1 MKLNK
6 GIVLMQNGR
15 LKQKIQVILKKLGV
29 NQTQTLLNGNKL
41 AIIFLIFLAPNLAF
55 GAESAEGVL
64 SIIRNGLLSWTPLIK
79 TACLWVFW
87 TLVIIDLVWT
97 FGLKALSGFEFGDF
111 IATLIK
117 KVMYIGIFLLLFN
130 IDQWLQIIFNSFSQ
144 LATSVNNGTAVSPN
158 NIIIQ
163 ALSIVRKI
171 IQSMDFWSPGD
182 SILKVI
188 AGVIILIA
196 FVLMAIDLLIVY
208 LKFFLMNVIVF
219 FALALGG
226 LSHFK
231 QIGLNPITTAIKVG
245 VELFMIQGL
254 MALCINMID
263 TINNEITQN
272 SSVEIILTIL
282 TTALIFCMITKMVPG
297 IIEAVFNGSIGESA
311 GASAGFRAVAT
322 MAAGAATGAAVG
334 AVGVTRAMNA
344 AKALH
349 LAEGGAGGMDLV
361 KGVAKHL
368 ATSGGEHLR
377 DNLTKGRMPHQMANR
392 LQEKLRD
399 IQGKASEGG
408 ISAGTPKEE
417 SYQSGVNPDVA
428 K

>member
-1 MKLNK
+1 MGLRMR
-6 GIVLMQNGR
+6 V
-15 LKQKIQVILKKLGV
+15 VLGV
-29 NQTQTLLNGNKL
+29 NQTQTLLSGNKL
-41 AIIFLIFLAPNLAF
+41 AIIFLIFLVPNLAF
-55 GAESAEGVL
+55 GAENADGIL
-64 SIIRNGLLSWTPLIK
+64 SLIRNGILSWTPLIK

-87 TLVIIDLVWT
+87 TLVVIDLVWT

-117 KVMYIGIFLLLFN
+117 KIMYIGIFLFLFN

-144 LATSVNNGTAVSPN
+144 LATSVNNGISITPQ
-158 NIIIQ
+158 NIIEQ
-163 ALSIVRKI
+163 ALNLVGKI

-182 SILKVI
+182 SILKVV

-231 QIGLNPITTAIKVG
+231 QIGLNPIMTAIKVG

-254 MALCINMID
+254 MALSITMID
-263 TINNEITQN
+263 VINNEITQK
-272 SSVEIILTIL
+272 STADVILQIL
-282 TTALIFCMITKMVPG
+282 VVALIFCMITKMVPG

-322 MAAGAATGAAVG
+322 MAAGAAAGAAVG
-334 AVGVTRAMNA
+334 AVGATRAMNA

-361 KGVAKHL
+361 KGVAKNL
-368 ATSGGEHLR
+368 AGAGGEHLR
-377 DNLTKGRMPHQMANR
+377 DNLTRGRMPHQMANR

-408 ISAGTPKEE
+408 ISSGSPKEE

>member
-1 MKLNK
+1 MKRNNL
-6 GIVLMQNGR
+6 IVKMLT
-15 LKQKIQVILKKLGV
+15 KLYLAKE
-29 NQTQTLLNGNKL
+29 LLRRFKNL
-41 AIIFLIFLAPNLAF
+41 IIFIFLLLPNLAF
-55 GAESAEGVL
+55 GLENSNGVL
-64 SIIRNGLLSWTPLIK
+64 DLLQNGLESWIPLIK

-87 TLVIIDLVWT
+87 TLVVIDLVWT

-111 IATLIK
+111 LATLIK
-117 KVMYIGIFLLLFN
+117 KIMYIGIFLFLFN
-130 IDQWLQIIFNSFSQ
+130 TDQWLQILFNSFSQ
-144 LATSVNNGTAVSPN
+144 LATGVSNGIKITPS
-158 NIIIQ
+158 NIVTSGVEIL
-163 ALSIVRKI
+163 LSI
-171 IQSMDFWSPGD
+171 WEA
-182 SILKVI
+182 
-188 AGVIILIA
+188 AGLNLAKTLFLLICGLIILIG
-196 FVLMAIDLLIVY
+196 FLLMAIDLLIVY

-226 LSHFK
+226 LNHFK
-231 QIGLNPITTAIKVG
+231 QIGLNPIMTAIKIG
-245 VELFMIQGL
+245 IELLMIQGL
-254 MALCINMID
+254 MALAINI
-263 TINNEITQN
+263 TNSAFKEIAQN
-272 SSVEIILTIL
+272 LTIDL
-282 TTALIFCMITKMVPG
+282 TLQILVIALIFCMITKMVPG

-322 MAAGAATGAAVG
+322 MAAGAAAGAAVG
-334 AVGVTRAMNA
+334 AVGATRAMNA

-361 KGVAKHL
+361 KGVAKNL
-368 ATSGGEHLR
+368 ASAGGEHLR
-377 DNLTKGRMPHQMANR
+377 DNLTRGRMPNQMANR

>member
-1 MKLNK
+1 MLTKLYLAK
-6 GIVLMQNGR
+6 E
-15 LKQKIQVILKKLGV
+15 
-29 NQTQTLLNGNKL
+29 LLRRFKNL
-41 AIIFLIFLAPNLAF
+41 IIFIFLLLPNLAF
-55 GAESAEGVL
+55 GLENSNGVL
-64 SIIRNGLLSWTPLIK
+64 DLLQNGLESWIPLIK

-87 TLVIIDLVWT
+87 TLVVIDLVWT

-111 IATLIK
+111 LATLIK
-117 KVMYIGIFLLLFN
+117 KIMYIGIFLFLFN
-130 IDQWLQIIFNSFSQ
+130 TDQWLQILFNSFSQ
-144 LATSVNNGTAVSPN
+144 LATGVSNGIKITPS
-158 NIIIQ
+158 NIVTSGVEIL
-163 ALSIVRKI
+163 LSI
-171 IQSMDFWSPGD
+171 WEA
-182 SILKVI
+182 
-188 AGVIILIA
+188 AGLNLAKTLFLLICGLIILIG
-196 FVLMAIDLLIVY
+196 FLLMAIDLLIVY

-254 MALCINMID
+254 MALAINI
-263 TINNEITQN
+263 TNSAFKEIAQN
-272 SSVEIILTIL
+272 LTIDL
-282 TTALIFCMITKMVPG
+282 TLQILVIALIFCMITKMVPG

-361 KGVAKHL
+361 KGVAKNL
-368 ATSGGEHLR
+368 ASAGGEHLR
-377 DNLTKGRMPHQMANR
+377 DNLTRGRMPNQMANR
-392 LQEKLRD
+392 LQEKLKD

>member
-1 MKLNK
+1 MLTKLYLAK
-6 GIVLMQNGR
+6 E
-15 LKQKIQVILKKLGV
+15 
-29 NQTQTLLNGNKL
+29 LLRRFKNL
-41 AIIFLIFLAPNLAF
+41 IIFIFLLLPNLAF
-55 GAESAEGVL
+55 GLENSNGVL
-64 SIIRNGLLSWTPLIK
+64 DLLQNGLESWIPLIK

-87 TLVIIDLVWT
+87 TLVVIDLVWT

-117 KVMYIGIFLLLFN
+117 KIMYIGIFLFLFN
-130 IDQWLQIIFNSFSQ
+130 TDQWLQILFNSFSQ
-144 LATSVNNGTAVSPN
+144 LATGVSNGIKITPS
-158 NIIIQ
+158 NIVTSGVEIL
-163 ALSIVRKI
+163 LSI
-171 IQSMDFWSPGD
+171 WEA
-182 SILKVI
+182 
-188 AGVIILIA
+188 AGLNLAKTLFLLICGLIILIG
-196 FVLMAIDLLIVY
+196 FLLMAIDLLIVY

-226 LSHFK
+226 LNHFK
-231 QIGLNPITTAIKVG
+231 QIGLNPIMTAIKIG
-245 VELFMIQGL
+245 IELLMIQGL
-254 MALCINMID
+254 MALAINI
-263 TINNEITQN
+263 TNSAFKEIAQN
-272 SSVEIILTIL
+272 LTIDL
-282 TTALIFCMITKMVPG
+282 TLQILVIALIFCMITKMVPG

-361 KGVAKHL
+361 KGVAKNL
-368 ATSGGEHLR
+368 ASAGGEHLR
-377 DNLTKGRMPHQMANR
+377 DNLTRGRMPNQMANR

-417 SYQSGVNPDVA
+417 SYQSGINPDVMQ
-428 K
+428 

>member
-1 MKLNK
+1 MLTKLYLAK
-6 GIVLMQNGR
+6 E
-15 LKQKIQVILKKLGV
+15 
-29 NQTQTLLNGNKL
+29 LLRRFKNL
-41 AIIFLIFLAPNLAF
+41 IIFIFLLLPNLAF
-55 GAESAEGVL
+55 GLENSNGVL
-64 SIIRNGLLSWTPLIK
+64 DLLQNGLESWIPLIK

-87 TLVIIDLVWT
+87 TLVVIDLVWT

-111 IATLIK
+111 LATLIK
-117 KVMYIGIFLLLFN
+117 KIMYIGIFLFLFN
-130 IDQWLQIIFNSFSQ
+130 TDQWLQILFNSFSQ
-144 LATSVNNGTAVSPN
+144 LATGVSNGIKITPS
-158 NIIIQ
+158 NIVTSGVEIL
-163 ALSIVRKI
+163 LSI
-171 IQSMDFWSPGD
+171 WEA
-182 SILKVI
+182 
-188 AGVIILIA
+188 AGLNLAKTLFLLICGLIILIG
-196 FVLMAIDLLIVY
+196 FLLMAIDLLIVY

-226 LSHFK
+226 LNHFK
-231 QIGLNPITTAIKVG
+231 QIGLNPIMTAIKIG
-245 VELFMIQGL
+245 IELLMIQGL
-254 MALCINMID
+254 MALAINI
-263 TINNEITQN
+263 TNSAFKEIAQN
-272 SSVEIILTIL
+272 LTIDL
-282 TTALIFCMITKMVPG
+282 TLQILVIALIFCIITKMIPG

-361 KGVAKHL
+361 KGVAKNL
-368 ATSGGEHLR
+368 ASAGGEHLR
-377 DNLTKGRMPHQMANR
+377 DNLTRGRMPNQMANR

>member
-1 MKLNK
+1 MKRNNL
-6 GIVLMQNGR
+6 IVKMLT
-15 LKQKIQVILKKLGV
+15 KLYLAKE
-29 NQTQTLLNGNKL
+29 LLRRFKNL
-41 AIIFLIFLAPNLAF
+41 IIFIFLLLPNLAF
-55 GAESAEGVL
+55 GLENSNGVL
-64 SIIRNGLLSWTPLIK
+64 DLLQNGLESWIPLIK

-87 TLVIIDLVWT
+87 TLVVIDLVWT

-111 IATLIK
+111 LATLIK
-117 KVMYIGIFLLLFN
+117 KIMYIGIFLFLFN
-130 IDQWLQIIFNSFSQ
+130 TDQWLQILFNSFSQ
-144 LATSVNNGTAVSPN
+144 LATGVSNGIKITPS
-158 NIIIQ
+158 NIVTSGVEIL
-163 ALSIVRKI
+163 LSI
-171 IQSMDFWSPGD
+171 WEA
-182 SILKVI
+182 
-188 AGVIILIA
+188 AGLNLAKTLFLLICGLIILIG
-196 FVLMAIDLLIVY
+196 FLLMAIDLLIVY

-226 LSHFK
+226 LNHFK
-231 QIGLNPITTAIKVG
+231 QIGLNPIMTAIKIG
-245 VELFMIQGL
+245 IELLMIQGL
-254 MALCINMID
+254 MALAINI
-263 TINNEITQN
+263 TNSAFKEIAQN
-272 SSVEIILTIL
+272 LTIDL
-282 TTALIFCMITKMVPG
+282 TLQILVIALIFCMITKMVPG

-361 KGVAKHL
+361 KGVAKNL
-368 ATSGGEHLR
+368 ASAGGEHLR
-377 DNLTKGRMPHQMANR
+377 DNLTRGRMPNQMANR

>member
-1 MKLNK
+1 M
-6 GIVLMQNGR
+6 
-15 LKQKIQVILKKLGV
+15 
-29 NQTQTLLNGNKL
+29 NGNKL
-41 AIIFLIFLAPNLAF
+41 ALVLFLCFLIPNLAF
-55 GAESAEGVL
+55 GAESPEGAL
-64 SIIRNGLLSWTPLIK
+64 TLIKNGLLSWTPLIK

-87 TLVIIDLVWT
+87 TLVAIDLIWT
-97 FGLKALSGFEFGDF
+97 FGLKALSGFEFGEF
-111 IATLIK
+111 LTTLIK
-117 KVMYIGIFLLLFN
+117 KIIYIGIFLFLFN
-130 IDQWLQIIFNSFSQ
+130 TDQWLQIIFNSFSQ
-144 LATSVNNGTAVSPN
+144 LATNVNNGIDVKPN
-158 NIIIQ
+158 NIISTAIDVVITILQ
-163 ALSIVRKI
+163 SASIFSPV
-171 IQSMDFWSPGD
+171 QSFF
-182 SILKVI
+182 I
-188 AGVIILIA
+188 AISGIIILIS
-196 FVLMAIDLLIVY
+196 FLLMAIDLLIVY

-226 LSHFK
+226 LNHFK
-231 QIGLNPITTAIKVG
+231 QIGLNPIMTAIKVG

-254 MALCINMID
+254 MGICFTMIGA
-263 TINNEITQN
+263 IANEINQN
-272 SSVEIILTIL
+272 ITIENILI
-282 TTALIFCMITKMVPG
+282 ALVTPVIFCIITKMIPG

-311 GASAGFRAVAT
+311 GAAAGFRAVAT

-344 AKALH
+344 AKELH
-349 LAEGGAGGMDLV
+349 LAEGGKGGMDLV

-392 LQEKLRD
+392 LQEKLKD

>member
-1 MKLNK
+1 MR
-6 GIVLMQNGR
+6 V
-15 LKQKIQVILKKLGV
+15 VLGV
-29 NQTQTLLNGNKL
+29 NQTQTLLSGNKL
-41 AIIFLIFLAPNLAF
+41 AIIFLIFLVPNLAF
-55 GAESAEGVL
+55 GAENADGIL
-64 SIIRNGLLSWTPLIK
+64 SLIRNGILSWTPLIK

-87 TLVIIDLVWT
+87 TLVVIDLVWT

-117 KVMYIGIFLLLFN
+117 KIMYIGIFLFLFN

-144 LATSVNNGTAVSPN
+144 LATSVNNGISITPQ
-158 NIIIQ
+158 NIIEQ
-163 ALSIVRKI
+163 ALNLVGKI

-182 SILKVI
+182 SILKVV

-231 QIGLNPITTAIKVG
+231 QIGLNPIMTAIKVG

-254 MALCINMID
+254 MALSITMID
-263 TINNEITQN
+263 VINNEITQK
-272 SSVEIILTIL
+272 STADVILQIL
-282 TTALIFCMITKMVPG
+282 VVAFIFCMITKMVPG

-322 MAAGAATGAAVG
+322 MAAGAAAGAAVG
-334 AVGVTRAMNA
+334 AVGATRAMNA

-361 KGVAKHL
+361 KGVAKNL
-368 ATSGGEHLR
+368 AGAGGEHLR
-377 DNLTKGRMPHQMANR
+377 DNLTRGRMPHQMANR

-408 ISAGTPKEE
+408 ISAGTPKQEN
-417 SYQSGVNPDVA
+417 YQSGINPDVME
-428 K
+428 

>member
-1 MKLNK
+1 MR
-6 GIVLMQNGR
+6 V
-15 LKQKIQVILKKLGV
+15 VLGV
-29 NQTQTLLNGNKL
+29 NQTQTLLSGNKL
-41 AIIFLIFLAPNLAF
+41 AIIFLIFLVPNLAF
-55 GAESAEGVL
+55 GAESPEGAL
-64 SIIRNGLLSWTPLIK
+64 TLIKNGLLSWTPLIK

-87 TLVIIDLVWT
+87 TLVAIDLIWT
-97 FGLKALSGFEFGDF
+97 FGLKALSGFEFGEF
-111 IATLIK
+111 LTTLIK
-117 KVMYIGIFLLLFN
+117 KIIYIGIFLFLFN
-130 IDQWLQIIFNSFSQ
+130 TDQWLQIIFNSFSQ
-144 LATSVNNGTAVSPN
+144 LATNVNNGIDVKPN
-158 NIIIQ
+158 NIISTAIDVVITILQ
-163 ALSIVRKI
+163 SASI
-171 IQSMDFWSPGD
+171 FSPVK
-182 SILKVI
+182 SFFI
-188 AGVIILIA
+188 AISGIIILIS
-196 FVLMAIDLLIVY
+196 FLLMAIDLLIVY

-226 LSHFK
+226 LNHFK
-231 QIGLNPITTAIKVG
+231 QIGLNPIMTAIKVG

-254 MALCINMID
+254 MGICFTMIGA
-263 TINNEITQN
+263 IANEINQN
-272 SSVEIILTIL
+272 ITIENILI
-282 TTALIFCMITKMVPG
+282 ALVTPVIFCIITKMIPG

-311 GASAGFRAVAT
+311 GAAAGFRAVAT

-392 LQEKLRD
+392 LQEKLKD

>member
-1 MKLNK
+1 MGLRMR
-6 GIVLMQNGR
+6 V
-15 LKQKIQVILKKLGV
+15 VLGV
-29 NQTQTLLNGNKL
+29 NQTQTLLSGNKL
-41 AIIFLIFLAPNLAF
+41 AIIFLIFLVPNLAF
-55 GAESAEGVL
+55 GAENADGIL
-64 SIIRNGLLSWTPLIK
+64 SLIRNGILSWTPLIK

-87 TLVIIDLVWT
+87 TLVVIDLVWT

-117 KVMYIGIFLLLFN
+117 KIMYIGIFLFLFN

-144 LATSVNNGTAVSPN
+144 LATSVNNGISITPQ
-158 NIIIQ
+158 NIIEQ
-163 ALSIVRKI
+163 ALNLVGKI

-182 SILKVI
+182 SILKVV

-231 QIGLNPITTAIKVG
+231 QIGLNPIMTAIKVG

-254 MALCINMID
+254 MALSITMID
-263 TINNEITQN
+263 VINNEITQK
-272 SSVEIILTIL
+272 STADVILQIL
-282 TTALIFCMITKMVPG
+282 VVALIFCMITKMVPG

-361 KGVAKHL
+361 KGVAKNL
-368 ATSGGEHLR
+368 ASAGGEHLR
-377 DNLTKGRMPHQMANR
+377 DNLTRGRMPNQMANR

>member
-1 MKLNK
+1 MLTKLYLAK
-6 GIVLMQNGR
+6 E
-15 LKQKIQVILKKLGV
+15 
-29 NQTQTLLNGNKL
+29 LLRRFKNL
-41 AIIFLIFLAPNLAF
+41 IIFIFLLLPNLAF
-55 GAESAEGVL
+55 GLENSNGVL
-64 SIIRNGLLSWTPLIK
+64 DLLQNGLESWIPLIK

-87 TLVIIDLVWT
+87 TLVVIDLVWT

-111 IATLIK
+111 LATLIK
-117 KVMYIGIFLLLFN
+117 KIMYIGIFLFLFN
-130 IDQWLQIIFNSFSQ
+130 TDQWLQILFNSFSQ
-144 LATSVNNGTAVSPN
+144 LATGVSNGIKITPS
-158 NIIIQ
+158 NIVTSGVEIL
-163 ALSIVRKI
+163 LSI
-171 IQSMDFWSPGD
+171 WEA
-182 SILKVI
+182 
-188 AGVIILIA
+188 AGLNLAKTLFLLICGLIILIG
-196 FVLMAIDLLIVY
+196 FLLMAIDLLIVY

-226 LSHFK
+226 LNHFK
-231 QIGLNPITTAIKVG
+231 QIGLNPIMTAIKIG
-245 VELFMIQGL
+245 IELLMIQGL
-254 MALCINMID
+254 MALAINI
-263 TINNEITQN
+263 TNSAFKEIAQN
-272 SSVEIILTIL
+272 LTIDL
-282 TTALIFCMITKMVPG
+282 TLQILVIALIFCMITKMVPG

-361 KGVAKHL
+361 KGVAKNL
-368 ATSGGEHLR
+368 ASAGGEHLR
-377 DNLTKGRMPHQMANR
+377 DNLTRGRMPNQMANR

-408 ISAGTPKEE
+408 ISSGSPKEE

>member
-1 MKLNK
+1 MKRNNL
-6 GIVLMQNGR
+6 IVKMLT
-15 LKQKIQVILKKLGV
+15 KLYLAKE
-29 NQTQTLLNGNKL
+29 LLRRFKNL
-41 AIIFLIFLAPNLAF
+41 IIFIFLLLPNLAF
-55 GAESAEGVL
+55 GLENSNGVL
-64 SIIRNGLLSWTPLIK
+64 DLLQNGLESWIPLIK

-87 TLVIIDLVWT
+87 TLVVIDLVWT

-111 IATLIK
+111 LATLIK
-117 KVMYIGIFLLLFN
+117 KIMYIGIFLFLFN
-130 IDQWLQIIFNSFSQ
+130 TDQWLQILFNSFSQ
-144 LATSVNNGTAVSPN
+144 LATGVSNGIKITPS
-158 NIIIQ
+158 NIVTSGVEIL
-163 ALSIVRKI
+163 LSI
-171 IQSMDFWSPGD
+171 WEA
-182 SILKVI
+182 
-188 AGVIILIA
+188 AGLNLAKTLFLLICGLIILIG
-196 FVLMAIDLLIVY
+196 FLLMAIDLLIVY

-226 LSHFK
+226 LNHFK
-231 QIGLNPITTAIKVG
+231 QIGLNPIMTAIKIG
-245 VELFMIQGL
+245 IELLMIQGL
-254 MALCINMID
+254 MALAINI
-263 TINNEITQN
+263 TNSAFKEIAQN
-272 SSVEIILTIL
+272 LTIDL
-282 TTALIFCMITKMVPG
+282 TLQILVIALIFCIITKMIPG

-311 GASAGFRAVAT
+311 GAAAGFRAVAT

-361 KGVAKHL
+361 KGVAKNL
-368 ATSGGEHLR
+368 ASAGGEHLR
-377 DNLTKGRMPHQMANR
+377 DNLTRGKMPNQMANR

>member
-1 MKLNK
+1 MR
-6 GIVLMQNGR
+6 V
-15 LKQKIQVILKKLGV
+15 VLGV
-29 NQTQTLLNGNKL
+29 NQTQTLLSGNKL
-41 AIIFLIFLAPNLAF
+41 AIIFLIFLVPNLAF
-55 GAESAEGVL
+55 GAENADGIL
-64 SIIRNGLLSWTPLIK
+64 DLLQNGLESWIPLIK

-87 TLVIIDLVWT
+87 TLVVIDLVWT

-117 KVMYIGIFLLLFN
+117 KIMYIGIFLFLFN

-144 LATSVNNGTAVSPN
+144 LATSVNNGISITPQ
-158 NIIIQ
+158 NIIEQ
-163 ALSIVRKI
+163 ALNLVGKI

-182 SILKVI
+182 SILKVV

-231 QIGLNPITTAIKVG
+231 QIGLNPIMTAIKVG

-254 MALCINMID
+254 MALSITMID
-263 TINNEITQN
+263 VINNEITQK
-272 SSVEIILTIL
+272 STADVILQIL
-282 TTALIFCMITKMVPG
+282 VVALIFCMITKMVPG

-322 MAAGAATGAAVG
+322 MAAGAAAGAAVG
-334 AVGVTRAMNA
+334 AVGATRAMNA

-361 KGVAKHL
+361 KGVAKNL
-368 ATSGGEHLR
+368 AGAGGEHLR
-377 DNLTKGRMPHQMANR
+377 DNLTRGRMPHQMANR

>member
-1 MKLNK
+1 MGLRMRV
-6 GIVLMQNGR
+6 VLGA
-15 LKQKIQVILKKLGV
+15 
-29 NQTQTLLNGNKL
+29 NQTQTLLSGNKL
-41 AIIFLIFLAPNLAF
+41 AIIFLIFLVPNLAF
-55 GAESAEGVL
+55 GAENADGIL
-64 SIIRNGLLSWTPLIK
+64 SLIRNGILSWTPLIK

-87 TLVIIDLVWT
+87 TLVVIDLVWT

-117 KVMYIGIFLLLFN
+117 KIMYIGIFLFLFN

-144 LATSVNNGTAVSPN
+144 LATSVNNGISITPQ
-158 NIIIQ
+158 NIIEQ
-163 ALSIVRKI
+163 ALNLVGKI

-182 SILKVI
+182 SILKVV

-231 QIGLNPITTAIKVG
+231 QIGLNPIMTAIKVG

-254 MALCINMID
+254 MALSITMID
-263 TINNEITQN
+263 VINNEITQK
-272 SSVEIILTIL
+272 STADVILQIL
-282 TTALIFCMITKMVPG
+282 VVALIFCMITKMVPG

-322 MAAGAATGAAVG
+322 MAAGAAAGAAVG

-361 KGVAKHL
+361 KGVAKNL
-368 ATSGGEHLR
+368 ASAGGEHLR
-377 DNLTKGRMPHQMANR
+377 DNLTRGRMPHQMANR
-392 LQEKLRD
+392 LQEKLKD

-417 SYQSGVNPDVA
+417 SYQSGVNPDVMQ
-428 K
+428 

>member
-1 MKLNK
+1 
-6 GIVLMQNGR
+6 
-15 LKQKIQVILKKLGV
+15 
-29 NQTQTLLNGNKL
+29 GNKL
-41 AIIFLIFLAPNLAF
+41 AIIFLIFLVPNLAF
-55 GAESAEGVL
+55 GAENADGIL
-64 SIIRNGLLSWTPLIK
+64 SLIRNGILSWTPLIK

-87 TLVIIDLVWT
+87 TLVVIDLVWT

-117 KVMYIGIFLLLFN
+117 KIMYIGIFLFLFN

-144 LATSVNNGTAVSPN
+144 LATSVNNGISITPQ
-158 NIIIQ
+158 NIIEQ
-163 ALSIVRKI
+163 ALNLVGKI

-182 SILKVI
+182 SILKVV

-231 QIGLNPITTAIKVG
+231 QIGLNPIMTAIKVG

-254 MALCINMID
+254 MALSITMID
-263 TINNEITQN
+263 VINNEITQK
-272 SSVEIILTIL
+272 STADVILQIL
-282 TTALIFCMITKMVPG
+282 VVALIFCMITKMVPG

-361 KGVAKHL
+361 KGVAKNL
-368 ATSGGEHLR
+368 ASAGGEHLR
-377 DNLTKGRMPHQMANR
+377 DNLTRGRMPHQMANR

-408 ISAGTPKEE
+408 ISAGTPKQEN
-417 SYQSGVNPDVA
+417 YQSGINPDVME
-428 K
+428 

>member
-1 MKLNK
+1 MLTKLYLAK
-6 GIVLMQNGR
+6 E
-15 LKQKIQVILKKLGV
+15 
-29 NQTQTLLNGNKL
+29 LLRRFKNL
-41 AIIFLIFLAPNLAF
+41 IIFIFLLLPNLAF
-55 GAESAEGVL
+55 GLENSNGVL
-64 SIIRNGLLSWTPLIK
+64 DLLQNGLESWIPLIK

-87 TLVIIDLVWT
+87 TLVVIDLVWT

-111 IATLIK
+111 LATLIK
-117 KVMYIGIFLLLFN
+117 KIMYIGIFLFLFN
-130 IDQWLQIIFNSFSQ
+130 TDQWLQILFNSFSQ
-144 LATSVNNGTAVSPN
+144 LATGVSNGIKITPS
-158 NIIIQ
+158 NIVTSGVEIL
-163 ALSIVRKI
+163 LSI
-171 IQSMDFWSPGD
+171 WEA
-182 SILKVI
+182 
-188 AGVIILIA
+188 AGLNLAKTLFLLICGLIILIG
-196 FVLMAIDLLIVY
+196 FLLMAIDLLIVY

-226 LSHFK
+226 LNHFK
-231 QIGLNPITTAIKVG
+231 QIGLNPIMTAIKIG
-245 VELFMIQGL
+245 IELLMIQGL
-254 MALCINMID
+254 MALAINI
-263 TINNEITQN
+263 TNSAFKEIAQN
-272 SSVEIILTIL
+272 LTIDL
-282 TTALIFCMITKMVPG
+282 TLQILVIALIFCMITKMIPG

-311 GASAGFRAVAT
+311 GAAAGFRAVAT

-344 AKALH
+344 AKELH
-349 LAEGGAGGMDLV
+349 LAEGGKGGMDLV

-392 LQEKLRD
+392 LQEKLKD

>member
-1 MKLNK
+1 M
-6 GIVLMQNGR
+6 NGS
-15 LKQKIQVILKKLGV
+15 
-29 NQTQTLLNGNKL
+29 KL
-41 AIIFLIFLAPNLAF
+41 ALVLFLCFLIPNLAF
-55 GAESAEGVL
+55 GAESPEGAL
-64 SIIRNGLLSWTPLIK
+64 TLIKNGLLSWTPLIK

-87 TLVIIDLVWT
+87 TLVAIDLIWT

-111 IATLIK
+111 LATLIK
-117 KVMYIGIFLLLFN
+117 KIMYIGIFLFLFN
-130 IDQWLQIIFNSFSQ
+130 TDQWLQIIFNSFSQ
-144 LATSVNNGTAVSPN
+144 LATNVNNGIDVKPN
-158 NIIIQ
+158 NIISTAIDVVITILQ
-163 ALSIVRKI
+163 SASIFSPV
-171 IQSMDFWSPGD
+171 QSFF
-182 SILKVI
+182 I
-188 AGVIILIA
+188 AISGIIILIS
-196 FVLMAIDLLIVY
+196 FLLMAIDLLIVY

-226 LSHFK
+226 LNHFK
-231 QIGLNPITTAIKVG
+231 QIGLNPIMTAIKVG

-254 MALCINMID
+254 MGICFTMIGA
-263 TINNEITQN
+263 IANEINQN
-272 SSVEIILTIL
+272 ITIENILI
-282 TTALIFCMITKMVPG
+282 ALVTPVIFCIITKMIPG

-361 KGVAKHL
+361 KGVAKNL
-368 ATSGGEHLR
+368 ASAGGEHLR
-377 DNLTKGRMPHQMANR
+377 DNLTRGRMPHQMANR
-392 LQEKLRD
+392 LQEKLKD

>member
-1 MKLNK
+1 MLTKLYLAK
-6 GIVLMQNGR
+6 E
-15 LKQKIQVILKKLGV
+15 
-29 NQTQTLLNGNKL
+29 LLRRFKNL
-41 AIIFLIFLAPNLAF
+41 IIFIFLLLPNLAF
-55 GAESAEGVL
+55 GLENSNGVL
-64 SIIRNGLLSWTPLIK
+64 DLLQNGLESWIPLIK

-111 IATLIK
+111 LATLIK
-117 KVMYIGIFLLLFN
+117 KIMYIGIFLFLFN
-130 IDQWLQIIFNSFSQ
+130 TDQWLQILFNSFSQ
-144 LATSVNNGTAVSPN
+144 LATGVSNGIKITPS
-158 NIIIQ
+158 NIVTSGVEIL
-163 ALSIVRKI
+163 LSI
-171 IQSMDFWSPGD
+171 WEA
-182 SILKVI
+182 
-188 AGVIILIA
+188 AGLNLAKTLFLLICGLIILIG
-196 FVLMAIDLLIVY
+196 FLLMAIDLLIVY

-226 LSHFK
+226 LNHFK
-231 QIGLNPITTAIKVG
+231 QIGLNPIMTAIKIG
-245 VELFMIQGL
+245 IELLMIQGL
-254 MALCINMID
+254 MALAINI
-263 TINNEITQN
+263 TNSAFKEIAQN
-272 SSVEIILTIL
+272 LTIDL
-282 TTALIFCMITKMVPG
+282 TLQILVIALIFCIITKMIPG

-361 KGVAKHL
+361 KGVAKNL
-368 ATSGGEHLR
+368 ASAGGEHLR
-377 DNLTKGRMPHQMANR
+377 DNLTRGRMPNQMANR

>member
-1 MKLNK
+1 MKRNNL
-6 GIVLMQNGR
+6 IVKMLT
-15 LKQKIQVILKKLGV
+15 KLYLAKE
-29 NQTQTLLNGNKL
+29 LLRRFKNL
-41 AIIFLIFLAPNLAF
+41 IIFIFLLLPNLAF
-55 GAESAEGVL
+55 GLENSNGVL
-64 SIIRNGLLSWTPLIK
+64 DLLQNGLESWIPLIK

-87 TLVIIDLVWT
+87 TLVVIDLVWT

-111 IATLIK
+111 LATLIK
-117 KVMYIGIFLLLFN
+117 KIMYIGIFLFLFN
-130 IDQWLQIIFNSFSQ
+130 TDQWLQILFNSFSQ
-144 LATSVNNGTAVSPN
+144 LATGVSNGIKITPS
-158 NIIIQ
+158 NIVTSGVEIL
-163 ALSIVRKI
+163 LSI
-171 IQSMDFWSPGD
+171 WEA
-182 SILKVI
+182 
-188 AGVIILIA
+188 AGLNLAKTLFLLICGLIILIG
-196 FVLMAIDLLIVY
+196 FLLMAIDLLIVY

-226 LSHFK
+226 LNHFK
-231 QIGLNPITTAIKVG
+231 QIGLNPIMTAIKIG
-245 VELFMIQGL
+245 IELLMIQGL
-254 MALCINMID
+254 MALAINI
-263 TINNEITQN
+263 TNSAFKEIAQN
-272 SSVEIILTIL
+272 LTIDL
-282 TTALIFCMITKMVPG
+282 TLQILVIALIFCMITKMVPG

-361 KGVAKHL
+361 KGVAKNL
-368 ATSGGEHLR
+368 ASAGGEHLR
-377 DNLTKGRMPHQMANR
+377 DNLTRGRMPNQMANR

-399 IQGKASEGG
+399 IQGKTSEGG
-408 ISAGTPKEE
+408 ISSGSPKEE

>member
-1 MKLNK
+1 MR
-6 GIVLMQNGR
+6 V
-15 LKQKIQVILKKLGV
+15 VLGV
-29 NQTQTLLNGNKL
+29 NQTQTLLSGNKL
-41 AIIFLIFLAPNLAF
+41 AIIFLIFLVPNLAF
-55 GAESAEGVL
+55 GAENADGIL
-64 SIIRNGLLSWTPLIK
+64 SLIRNGILSWTPLIK

-87 TLVIIDLVWT
+87 TLVVIDLVWT

-117 KVMYIGIFLLLFN
+117 KIMYIGIFLFLFN

-144 LATSVNNGTAVSPN
+144 LATSVNNGISITPQ
-158 NIIIQ
+158 NIIEQ
-163 ALSIVRKI
+163 ALNLVGKI

-182 SILKVI
+182 SILKVV

-231 QIGLNPITTAIKVG
+231 QIGLNPIMTAIKVG

-254 MALCINMID
+254 MALSITMID
-263 TINNEITQN
+263 VINNEITQK
-272 SSVEIILTIL
+272 STADVILQIL
-282 TTALIFCMITKMVPG
+282 VVALIFCMITKMVPG

-311 GASAGFRAVAT
+311 GAAAGFRAVAT

-361 KGVAKHL
+361 KGVAKNL
-368 ATSGGEHLR
+368 ASAGGEHLR
-377 DNLTKGRMPHQMANR
+377 DNLTRGRMPNQMANR

>member
-1 MKLNK
+1 MGLK
-6 GIVLMQNGR
+6 MQ
-15 LKQKIQVILKKLGV
+15 VVLGV
-29 NQTQTLLNGNKL
+29 NQTQTLLSGNKL
-41 AIIFLIFLAPNLAF
+41 AIIFLTFLVPNLAF
-55 GAESAEGVL
+55 GAENADGIL
-64 SIIRNGLLSWTPLIK
+64 SLIRNGILSWTPLIK

-117 KVMYIGIFLLLFN
+117 KIMYIGIFLFLFN
-130 IDQWLQIIFNSFSQ
+130 TDQWLQIIFNSFSQ
-144 LATSVNNGTAVSPN
+144 LATGVSNGISITPQ
-158 NIIIQ
+158 NIIEQ
-163 ALSIVRKI
+163 ALNLVGKI

-231 QIGLNPITTAIKVG
+231 QIGLNPIMTAIKVG

-254 MALCINMID
+254 MALSITMID
-263 TINNEITQN
+263 VINNEITQK
-272 SSVEIILTIL
+272 STADVILQIL
-282 TTALIFCMITKMVPG
+282 VVALIFCMITKMVPG

-311 GASAGFRAVAT
+311 GSSAGFRAVAT
-322 MAAGAATGAAVG
+322 MAAGAAAGAAVG

-349 LAEGGAGGMDLV
+349 LAEGGKGGMDLV
-361 KGVAKHL
+361 KGVAKNL
-368 ATSGGEHLR
+368 AIAGGEHLR
-377 DNLTKGRMPHQMANR
+377 DNLTKGRMPNQMANR
-392 LQEKLRD
+392 LQEKLKD
-399 IQGKASEGG
+399 IQGKTSEGG

>member
-1 MKLNK
+1 MGLRMR
-6 GIVLMQNGR
+6 V
-15 LKQKIQVILKKLGV
+15 VLGV
-29 NQTQTLLNGNKL
+29 NQTQTLLSGNKL
-41 AIIFLIFLAPNLAF
+41 AIIFLIFLVPNLAF
-55 GAESAEGVL
+55 GAENADGIL
-64 SIIRNGLLSWTPLIK
+64 SLIRNGILSWTPLIK

-87 TLVIIDLVWT
+87 TLVVIDLVWT

-117 KVMYIGIFLLLFN
+117 KIMYIGIFLFLFN

-144 LATSVNNGTAVSPN
+144 LATSVNNGISITPQ
-158 NIIIQ
+158 NIIEQ
-163 ALSIVRKI
+163 ALNLVGKI

-182 SILKVI
+182 SILKVV

-231 QIGLNPITTAIKVG
+231 QIGLNPIMTAIKVG

-254 MALCINMID
+254 MALSITMID
-263 TINNEITQN
+263 VINNEITQK
-272 SSVEIILTIL
+272 STADVILQIL
-282 TTALIFCMITKMVPG
+282 VVALIFCMITKMVPG

-322 MAAGAATGAAVG
+322 MAAGAAAGAAVG
-334 AVGVTRAMNA
+334 AVGATRAMNA

-361 KGVAKHL
+361 KGVAKNL
-368 ATSGGEHLR
+368 AGAGGEHLR
-377 DNLTKGRMPHQMANR
+377 DNLTRGRMPHQMANR

-408 ISAGTPKEE
+408 ISAGTPKQEN
-417 SYQSGVNPDVA
+417 YQSGINPDVA

>member
-1 MKLNK
+1 M
-6 GIVLMQNGR
+6 NGS
-15 LKQKIQVILKKLGV
+15 
-29 NQTQTLLNGNKL
+29 KL
-41 AIIFLIFLAPNLAF
+41 ALVLFLCFLIPNLAF
-55 GAESAEGVL
+55 GAESPEGAL
-64 SIIRNGLLSWTPLIK
+64 TLIKNGLLSWTPLIK

-87 TLVIIDLVWT
+87 TLVAIDLIWT
-97 FGLKALSGFEFGDF
+97 FGLKALSGFEFGEF
-111 IATLIK
+111 LTTLIK
-117 KVMYIGIFLLLFN
+117 KIIYIGIFLFLFN
-130 IDQWLQIIFNSFSQ
+130 TDQWLQIIFNSFSQ
-144 LATSVNNGTAVSPN
+144 LATNVNNGIDVKPN
-158 NIIIQ
+158 NIISTAIDVVITILQ
-163 ALSIVRKI
+163 SASIFSPV
-171 IQSMDFWSPGD
+171 QSFF
-182 SILKVI
+182 I
-188 AGVIILIA
+188 AISGIIILIS
-196 FVLMAIDLLIVY
+196 FLLMAIDLLIVY

-226 LSHFK
+226 LNHFK
-231 QIGLNPITTAIKVG
+231 QIGLNPIMTAIKVG

-254 MALCINMID
+254 MGICFTMIGA
-263 TINNEITQN
+263 IANEINQN
-272 SSVEIILTIL
+272 ITIENILI
-282 TTALIFCMITKMVPG
+282 ALVTPVIFCIITKMIPG

-361 KGVAKHL
+361 KGVAKNL
-368 ATSGGEHLR
+368 ASAGGEHLR
-377 DNLTKGRMPHQMANR
+377 DNLTRGRMPNQMANR

-408 ISAGTPKEE
+408 ISSGSPKEE